1 MSYEQSRTSVEIKL
15 QIKVLPSTYNLQIL
29 LLRTRY
35 EEIKLLMLITMRK
48 KKKTGRRGRLKKLF
62 KS

>member
-29 LLRTRY
+29 LQRTRY

-48 KKKTGRRGRLKKLF
+48 KKLEGGGD
-62 KS
+62 

>member
-29 LLRTRY
+29 LQRTRY

-48 KKKTGRRGRLKKLF
+48 KKNWKEGEIKKTV
-62 KS
+62 